1 MTRIASASTVP
12 GMSKLYDVPVKRAD
26 GSTTNLGE
34 YKDKVLLVVNVASQ
48 CGLTP
53 QYKALEDV
61 YEKYRERG
69 FVVVGFPC
77 NDFGAQE
84 PGTAEEIHTFCET
97 SFGIKF
103 PILDKITVAP
113 ANRHPL
119 YRELIAE
126 QPVREADPNSDFLA
140 KLAGYGIK
148 VEHDEDIAWN
158 FEKFLVDRKGNAIAR
173 FAPDVTPDSALVTKA
188 IEASL

>member
-1 MTRIASASTVP
+1 
-12 GMSKLYDVPVKRAD
+12 MSKLYDVPVKRAD

-53 QYKALEDV
+53 QYKALEEV
-61 YEKYRERG
+61 YEKYRDRG
-69 FVVVGFPC
+69 LVVVGFPC
-77 NDFGAQE
+77 NDFGEQE
-84 PGTAEEIHTFCET
+84 PGTAAEIQSFCEA
-97 SFGIKF
+97 SFGVQF

-113 ANRHPL
+113 SNRHPL

-126 QPVREADPNSDFLA
+126 QPVRATEPNSDFLA

>member
-1 MTRIASASTVP
+1 
-12 GMSKLYDVPVKRAD
+12 MSKLYDVPVKRAD

-53 QYKALEDV
+53 QYKALEEV

-69 FVVVGFPC
+69 LVVVGFPC

-84 PGTAEEIHTFCET
+84 PGTADEIHTFCET
-97 SFGIKF
+97 KFGVQF
-103 PILDKITVAP
+103 PILEKIAVNP
-113 ANRHPL
+113 KERHPL

-126 QPVREADPNSDFLA
+126 QPVRQMEPGSTFLA
-140 KLAGYGIK
+140 NLAKYGIK
-148 VEHDEDIAWN
+148 VEHEEDIAWN

>member
-1 MTRIASASTVP
+1 MN
-12 GMSKLYDVPVKRAD
+12 LYDVPVNRAD
-26 GSTTNLGE
+26 GTPTTLGE
-34 YKDKVLLVVNVASQ
+34 YKGKVLLVVNVASQ

-53 QYKALEDV
+53 QYKALEEI

-84 PGTAEEIHTFCET
+84 PGTAAEIQEFCT
-97 SFGIKF
+97 LNFGVKF
-103 PILDKITVAP
+103 PVLEKLTVAP
-113 ANRHPL
+113 SHRHPL

-126 QPVREADPNSDFLA
+126 QPHAATEPGSDFRA

-148 VEHDEDIAWN
+148 IEHDEDIAWN
-158 FEKFLVDRKGNAIAR
+158 FEKFLVDRSGKAIAR
-173 FAPDVTPDSALVTKA
+173 FAPDVTPDAALVTTA
-188 IEASL
+188 IEAQL

>member
-1 MTRIASASTVP
+1 MIVYGRA
-12 GMSKLYDVPVKRAD
+12 MNLYDVPVNRAD
-26 GSTTNLGE
+26 GTATTLGE
-34 YKDKVLLVVNVASQ
+34 YKGKVLLVVNVASQ

-53 QYKALEDV
+53 QYKALEEI

-84 PGTAEEIHTFCET
+84 PGTAAEIQEFCT
-97 SFGIKF
+97 LNFGVKF
-103 PILDKITVAP
+103 PVLEKLAVAP
-113 ANRHPL
+113 AQRHPL

-126 QPVREADPNSDFLA
+126 QPHAQTEPGSDFRA

-148 VEHDEDIAWN
+148 SEHDEDIAWN
-158 FEKFLVDRKGNAIAR
+158 FEKFLVDRSGKAIAR
-173 FAPDVTPDSALVTKA
+173 FAPDVTPDAALVTTA
-188 IEASL
+188 IEAQL